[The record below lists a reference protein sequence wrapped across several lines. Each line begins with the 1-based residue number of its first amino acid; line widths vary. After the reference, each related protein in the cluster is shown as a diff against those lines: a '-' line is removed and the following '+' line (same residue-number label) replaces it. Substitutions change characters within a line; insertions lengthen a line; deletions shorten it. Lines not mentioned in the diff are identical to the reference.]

1 MNGRKAR
8 ELRRQAI
15 SKNHHR
21 RLKREAHA
29 DQGQHPKFAPERR
42 RKPSAGSGPTWPR
55 TKDQR
60 KQSRPLIVVHPIR
73 QMCAGLTDHDTIR
86 RLRGLGWAP
95 KHRLDAGAVA
105 KYDELGGSA
114 P

>member
-8 ELRRQAI
+8 ELRREAI
-15 SKNHHR
+15 SKNDHR
-21 RLKREAHA
+21 RLKRKAHA
-29 DQGQHPKFAPERR
+29 DQGQHPKFKPERR
-42 RKPSAGSGPTWPR
+42 RRNHVGHAPTWPA
-55 TKDQR
+55 TDDQR
-60 KQSRPLIVVHPIR
+60 AQSRPLIVVHPIR
-73 QMCAGLTDHDTIR
+73 QMCAGLNDHDTIR